1 MDAGRPVNEVLE
13 SIERHQHASHGGGDG
28 HGSGMSG
35 RTQWAALLVVVLA
48 AGLAIAEQGARHA
61 EIKVQQRAIDAAD
74 AWAQFQAKST
84 RGTVA
89 RDVASLAAVLEV
101 GSDPAAIARRE
112 QLVDKLRQD
121 AESYDKDPKDG
132 REAIARRAHE
142 FEHQRDHATE
152 QTHAYHNGSAAY
164 QLGIVLATASAIMRS
179 RMLIWVGCALGVAG
193 VVFSI
198 LGYLAPEW
206 GAF

>member
-1 MDAGRPVNEVLE
+1 MSEIVE
-13 SIERHQHASHGGGDG
+13 SLERHEHAGHLAAEGGG
-28 HGSGMSG
+28 HGMS
-35 RTQWAALLVVVLA
+35 RSTQWTALLVAVLA

-61 EIKVQQRAIDAAD
+61 EIRVQQRAIDTTD

-89 RDVASLAAVLEV
+89 RDIAALAGALDV
-101 GSDPAAIARRE
+101 GQDPTAIARRDA
-112 QLVDKLRQD
+112 VVAKLMSD
-121 AESYDKDPKDG
+121 AEGYDHDPKDG
-132 REAIARRAHE
+132 REAIAHRAHE

-152 QTHAYHNGSAAY
+152 QTHAYHNGSASY

-179 RMLIWVGCALGVAG
+179 RALALLAAALGVAG
-193 VVFSI
+193 IVFSV
-198 LGYLAPEW
+198 LGYAAPEL

>member
-1 MDAGRPVNEVLE
+1 MNEVLE
-13 SIERHQHASHGGGDG
+13 SIERHHHASHGHGGDHAAD
-28 HGSGMSG
+28 HGAGPSAPA
-35 RTQWAALLVVVLA
+35 QWAALLVVALA

-61 EIKVQQRAIDAAD
+61 EIKVQQRSIDAAD
-74 AWAQFQAKST
+74 AWAQYQAKST

-89 RDVASLAAVLEV
+89 RDVALLATVLDM
-101 GSDPAAIARRE
+101 GNDPAALARRD
-112 QLVDKLRQD
+112 QLVAKLRQD
-121 AESYDKDPKDG
+121 AEGYDKDPKDG
-132 REAIARRAHE
+132 REAIARRAHDL
-142 FEHQRDHATE
+142 EHLRDHATE

-179 RMLIWVGCALGVAG
+179 RMLFWVGGALGVAG
-193 VVFSI
+193 VVLSV